1 MKHHTIVFSTILI
14 NAQPLGCKPVDK
26 LDTQR
31 KEDATMKK
39 KRETRCTLCNDKT
52 LATAF
57 GRYVEAF
64 EPHAKCG
71 DEETLAATRVPSA
84 ARATPKLSGTPPA
97 SRGRPAQPRPT
108 PRSLRTPPR
117 PDRHQRQEGHTRGQP
132 RERVCT
138 AAGHPLAEPV
148 TEAAEHSPSH
158 VRPCLHD
165 SLGGSVPAPVP
176 DAIETMRALHQAIQG
191 GLVHACHD
199 LSEGGLAVAAAEMA
213 FAGRLGMELDL
224 ADLPRAPEVTADDV
238 ALFSESSARFLVEV
252 ASKEAAEFE
261 KALAGKPVAQLGH
274 STDTGVLLVRGLSG
288 STAIDCPAENLL
300 EAWQSTEV
308 V

>member
-1 MKHHTIVFSTILI
+1 
-14 NAQPLGCKPVDK
+14 
-26 LDTQR
+26 
-31 KEDATMKK
+31 MKK

-132 RERVCT
+132 RERVCR

-165 SLGGSVPAPVP
+165 SLGIAARRILPGLDHRQRLMSTAKQYCKQQHIHRGMP
-176 DAIETMRALHQAIQG
+176 QARFCEPPKRQQPLPQVASRDGIQLNG
-191 GLVHACHD
+191 R
-199 LSEGGLAVAAAEMA
+199 EGH
-213 FAGRLGMELDL
+213 GR
-224 ADLPRAPEVTADDV
+224 T
-238 ALFSESSARFLVEV
+238 SSSA
-252 ASKEAAEFE
+252 A
-261 KALAGKPVAQLGH
+261 
-274 STDTGVLLVRGLSG
+274 
-288 STAIDCPAENLL
+288 N
-300 EAWQSTEV
+300 
-308 V
+308 